1 MTNKTRTNVRV
12 PANVHADWLK
22 IAAQLK
28 KGMGTVI
35 REALLDLAQED
46 EHHNNSTDFKI
57 KGKIGIRKPRDPIMK
72 ETDMKETDME
82 GSVLIS
88 IPFTPEEAKTVTEYL
103 NRSNVPLSMPEA
115 LAVLRLYFLGMIDEG
130 HTRFMIG

>member
-1 MTNKTRTNVRV
+1 MSNKIKTNVRV

-22 IAAQLK
+22 IGARLK

-72 ETDMKETDME
+72 AADIE
-82 GSVLIS
+82 GVVLIT
-88 IPFTPEEAKTVTEYL
+88 IPFTPEEAKTVTGYL
-103 NRSNVPLSMPEA
+103 NRSSVPLSMPSA
-115 LAVLRLYFLGMIDEG
+115 LAVLRLYFLGMVDEG

>member
-1 MTNKTRTNVRV
+1 MSNKIKTNVRV

-22 IAAQLK
+22 IAARLK

-72 ETDMKETDME
+72 ETDME
-82 GSVLIS
+82 GAVLIS
-88 IPFTPEEAKTVTEYL
+88 IPFTPEEAKTVTKYL
-103 NRSNVPLSMPEA
+103 NRSSVPLSMPNA
-115 LAVLRLYFLGMIDEG
+115 LAVLRLYFLGMVDEG

>member
-1 MTNKTRTNVRV
+1 MSNKIKTNVRV

-72 ETDMKETDME
+72 AADIE
-82 GSVLIS
+82 GVVLIT
-88 IPFTPEEAKTVTEYL
+88 IPFTPEEAKTVTKYL
-103 NRSNVPLSMPEA
+103 NRSSVPLSMPGA
-115 LAVLRLYFLGMIDEG
+115 LAVLRLYFLGMVDEG